1 MYSLP
6 SYGKGDKVP
15 RIIPQVRLYALFGA
29 LQLQSPP
36 AGSSWRGRPDTRA
49 TPACG
54 MAILVLTIRPCH
66 ASLAGLVCEG
76 HLLLDH
82 TSGPPSLAI
91 LSTLVKPRSLSLR
104 QA

>member
-54 MAILVLTIRPCH
+54 MAILVLT
-66 ASLAGLVCEG
+66 GLVCEG